1 MPELAT
7 LTLSFGMALVLAAMP
22 GPGLFYIAG
31 RTLASGWTHGLASPA
46 WVPRSAASVS
56 LCC

>member
-7 LTLSFGMALVLAAMP
+7 LALSFGMALVLAAMP

-31 RTLASGWTHGLASPA
+31 RTLVSGWTHGLAPPA